1 MKTYRMLKTYEEVKV
16 YETKT
21 FSKENVNELIDHL
34 NKKTNLKKIYK
45 IIKEDNPL
53 HQKIINIHAQFDD
66 EYNDIFITHS
76 VLLPSIGENLPE
88 EIEVADDII
97 WEFTNDPASY
107 LKSLVGNEYVT
118 NLSDTNFIYSNGF
131 SAESVLRKRL
141 RIAQGLDQLEINDV
155 CSFD

>member
-1 MKTYRMLKTYEEVKV
+1 MKTYRMLKTYEEVEV

-53 HQKIINIHAQFDD
+53 HQKIINIHNIYAQFDD

-76 VLLPSIGENLPE
+76 ILLPSIGENLPE
-88 EIEVADDII
+88 EIEVAHDTI
-97 WEFTNDPASY
+97 WGCTNDPASY

-118 NLSDTNFIYSNGF
+118 NLSDIK
-131 SAESVLRKRL
+131 LH
-141 RIAQGLDQLEINDV
+141 I
-155 CSFD
+155 